1 MSAFI
6 QLPNLPLQCKAVLYG
21 EKYAEK
27 LKKRLELLQIESI
40 IVPDNPFVD
49 KRLTGHADL
58 SVLHAGGERILL
70 APYLKG
76 SAVSSYLQSLGAV
89 LTYPQIRQSDI
100 YPEDAQLNL
109 CMIGKCVLYNINSVP
124 DCIVEILT
132 NCGDLCF
139 QSCRQGYSRCAVCVV
154 DEQSLITADRGIAAA
169 AEALGMHVLRIAPG
183 AVVLDGF
190 PYGFIGGASFKISE
204 KNLAFTGRL
213 DGHPDCER
221 ILSFLREREIEPLFL
236 TQEPIFDIGSAIPIL
251 EMG

>member
-1 MSAFI
+1 MSDFV

-21 EKYAEK
+21 EKYTDK
-27 LKKRLELLQIESI
+27 IKKTFELHHIKSI

-49 KRLTGHADL
+49 KRLSGHADL

-76 SAVSSYLQSLGAV
+76 SELSSYLQSLGAA
-89 LTYPQIRQSDI
+89 LTFPQIRQCEI

-109 CMIGKCVLYNINSVP
+109 CVIGKRVLYNINSVP
-124 DCIVEILT
+124 DCIVENLT
-132 NCGDLCF
+132 NCCDMRF
-139 QSCRQGYSRCAVCVV
+139 QSSRQGYSRCAVCVV

-169 AEALGMHVLRIAPG
+169 AEALGMQVLRIAPG

-204 KNLAFTGRL
+204 KKLAFTGRL
-213 DGHPDCER
+213 DDHPDCRR
-221 ILSFLREREIEPLFL
+221 ILSFLQEREIEPLFL
-236 TQEPIFDIGSAIPIL
+236 TQEPIFDMGSAIPIL
-251 EMG
+251 EMS